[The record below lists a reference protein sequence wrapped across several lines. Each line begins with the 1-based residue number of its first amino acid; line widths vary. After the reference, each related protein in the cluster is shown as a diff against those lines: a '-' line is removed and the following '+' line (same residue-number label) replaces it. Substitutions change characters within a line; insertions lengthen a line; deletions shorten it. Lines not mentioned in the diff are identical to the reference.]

1 MLPPPPPDQAYLDQ
15 QRRDTG
21 VRIRRARQ
29 LHGLTQEGLAE
40 RAGLDRKT
48 VGGLEGGGA
57 SATHDQLARVAWAL
71 ELPLWRLF
79 WDE

>member
-1 MLPPPPPDQAYLDQ
+1 MLPPPSPDQAYLDQ
-15 QRRDTG
+15 QRRATG
-21 VRIRRARQ
+21 DRIRRARRLQ
-29 LHGLTQEGLAE
+29 GLRQEGLAE

-48 VGGLEGGGA
+48 VSRLENGRALA
-57 SATHDQLARVAWAL
+57 SHDQLARVAYAL

>member
-15 QRRDTG
+15 QRRETG
-21 VRIRRARQ
+21 ARIRRARRLQ
-29 LHGLTQEGLAE
+29 GLTQEALAE

-48 VGGLEGGGA
+48 VGGLEGGTA
-57 SATHDQLARVAWAL
+57 SAGHDQLARVAWAL
-71 ELPLWRLF
+71 GLPVWRLF